1 MVLSLPVA
9 RSQQFPRQL
18 VDSLSQLTS
27 RWFQLPTLTYLAA
40 NAVHFRMENNQI
52 TDVKSKRRQSRW
64 GRFNLLKLCALIQ
77 YTLASQIMS
86 RLPFLTMTC
95 RGRDDNRLR
104 YTLKKQKAIVNCKAS
119 IWASPDLISQE
130 RDDSF
135 NPSTRPSWCFRLK
148 STARNT
154 TGHLVRYMDAPFTY
168 SR

>member
-1 MVLSLPVA
+1 M
-9 RSQQFPRQL
+9 
-18 VDSLSQLTS
+18 
-27 RWFQLPTLTYLAA
+27 
-40 NAVHFRMENNQI
+40 
-52 TDVKSKRRQSRW
+52 
-64 GRFNLLKLCALIQ
+64 LKLCALIQ

-130 RDDSF
+130 KDDGF
-135 NPSTRPSWCFRLK
+135 NPSTRPSWCSRLK
-148 STARNT
+148 GTARNT

-168 SR
+168 SRVMTVSCRTLTLTILSTQCHELLGPRTPGPSCHPRLSSYR